1 VLFHWPFGH
10 LSIMGQRAPWTHIG
24 MVYRRDGTTTK
35 QHDKVMMMDLYAPL
49 SHMINLCASPSHK
62 ERRCMHHQV
71 LWCNRIS
78 AWCTRR
84 DGTTTKQRDK
94 VMMRHQVICWRSV
107 CSSESSVGDLYAAIR
122 SFPLYAPPSALVWSH
137 IGMVYRRDGTTTQQ
151 HDKVM
156 MRHEHATFSHLRYAP
171 PSLLLYVL
179 KLILI
184 RIPIVVPPPRQ
195 MDPNNPAEVLL
206 IEALSG
212 GPTKG
217 CILLPIVP

>member
-1 VLFHWPFGH
+1 
-10 LSIMGQRAPWTHIG
+10 
-24 MVYRRDGTTTK
+24 MVY
-35 QHDKVMMMDLYAPL
+35 
-49 SHMINLCASPSHK
+49 
-62 ERRCMHHQV
+62 
-71 LWCNRIS
+71 
-78 AWCTRR
+78 RR

-184 RIPIVVPPPRQ
+184 RIPIVVPPP
-195 MDPNNPAEVLL
+195 PADGSEQPGRGASDRGVVRR
-206 IEALSG
+206 ADQG
-212 GPTKG
+212 MY
-217 CILLPIVP
+217 PIAYSAIMRN